1 MAAAVRS
8 ASWDES
14 SDGGEEKDDIES
26 GRKEKGKEIERM
38 NSDNEATDEGN
49 DEEFY
54 RPESNDTPLDLL
66 MTLLDEDEDMDVYE
80 TVVEDGKD
88 SEAERLEGVGEHQ
101 IIM

>member
-1 MAAAVRS
+1 MAAAARS

-14 SDGGEEKDDIES
+14 SDGGEEKDDTES

-38 NSDNEATDEGN
+38 NSDNEVTDEDN
-49 DEEFY
+49 DEGFY
-54 RPESNDTPLDLL
+54 RPKSNDTPLDLL

-80 TVVEDGKD
+80 TVLEDGED